1 MSQNDS
7 SSPRPALPI
16 PNSYWVEPGRLLAG
30 EYPGH
35 LSATE
40 GAERI
45 QRLLNAGVNTFI
57 DLTEEGE
64 LPSYV
69 TWFPAQAG
77 VRIEHHRWPITDH
90 GVPRSAQHMIQ
101 ILDAIE
107 TALDQG
113 RCVYVHCHAG
123 IGRTGTTIGCYLIR
137 RGLTGDQALE
147 HLQQLWRQCARSQR
161 WPTVPETDD
170 QYGFVRGWSEPQRQ
184 ARKHAGLTLA
194 QRAEGALLG
203 LAIGDAL
210 SMMLAGAGGDANKLA
225 PEFFSAAWVLEPA
238 PNILMTQAVAESL
251 LARRGHD
258 IDDQMHRYLESTR
271 SHPQLPWSAD
281 FKRALGAFQFSRR
294 RRAGSHDPGNLD
306 PHSLARC
313 LAAVLHSIADP
324 SAAMELAAE
333 VSRTTQQSPV
343 VLDACRLWSATLI
356 DALNGVP
363 CTQLLNGP
371 ATHLLRTRKLRIEL
385 EPLLLRRWSQV
396 ISQQTGALSCIA
408 QVLLAIQDTP
418 SFASAMMRTLSSG
431 MPSPASALCGALAG
445 AQYGAEA
452 IPAAW
457 RFALRS
463 RESLQTI
470 ASRLVA

>member
-1 MSQNDS
+1 
-7 SSPRPALPI
+7 
-16 PNSYWVEPGRLLAG
+16 
-30 EYPGH
+30 
-35 LSATE
+35 
-40 GAERI
+40 
-45 QRLLNAGVNTFI
+45 
-57 DLTEEGE
+57 
-64 LPSYV
+64 
-69 TWFPAQAG
+69 
-77 VRIEHHRWPITDH
+77 
-90 GVPRSAQHMIQ
+90 
-101 ILDAIE
+101 
-107 TALDQG
+107 
-113 RCVYVHCHAG
+113 
-123 IGRTGTTIGCYLIR
+123 
-137 RGLTGDQALE
+137 
-147 HLQQLWRQCARSQR
+147 
-161 WPTVPETDD
+161 
-170 QYGFVRGWSEPQRQ
+170 
-184 ARKHAGLTLA
+184 
-194 QRAEGALLG
+194 LLG

-210 SMMLAGAGGDANKLA
+210 SMMLSGTGRDANKLA

-470 ASRLVA
+470 ASRLVR